1 MSPPLP
7 IPPLLVFNVFL
18 ASYRQYHGAIRIH
31 GDFVLKVSILLSN
44 CVNFLDFGES
54 LKLLRR
60 INLHVQ
66 KLVTRGTTTV
76 AVNIG
81 GRFDAQHDTL

>member
-1 MSPPLP
+1 MFFWP
-7 IPPLLVFNVFL
+7 IIDNITVQFVFIEICSQSKHSAF
-18 ASYRQYHGAIRIH
+18 
-31 GDFVLKVSILLSN
+31 SN
-44 CVNFLDFGES
+44 WVNFLDFGES

-60 INLHVQ
+60 INLQVQ
-66 KLVTRGTTTV
+66 KLVTRGTTTVV